1 MRIFFSGL
9 GGSGMSSLAWL
20 CLDRGWDVAGSD
32 VAASATLEKLQSAGA
47 TVYYTHSASHVEGA
61 DLLVY
66 STALHPENPE
76 IVGAKAQGIPVRAR
90 AEFLADQF
98 HQKGERV
105 AVIGSHG
112 KTTTTAMIG
121 YCLQA
126 SGHDPAVIAGGEL
139 VDWQK
144 GGKWG
149 SGDIFVAEADESR
162 TSFLLLSPTLL
173 VITNLDLDHMDFYP
187 DLETLRNS
195 VFQLAEKIP
204 PEGTVWIN
212 HDENNL
218 KAFVRELKQMNSP
231 VATFGFT
238 EGASLQGK
246 ILYSNTSTLTFE
258 AMIHGVPMGK
268 FVVHGIGEYQVKNA
282 LATLGALTTLKVPM
296 ESIREALRK
305 FGGVKRRFQF
315 LGQKRSGWI
324 YSDYAHHPTE
334 IRSLLESAK
343 QFHRRLVAVFQPHRY
358 TRTQH
363 LWQDLGASLV
373 GADVVIV
380 TEIFPASE
388 PPIEG
393 VSGEKVADIAYLH
406 KKKNVF
412 YCPSKKEVFQ
422 TLDKLIQIG
431 DIVLFIG
438 AGSIHDW
445 GVEYTQRDEEQKEK
459 NATEGE

>member
-1 MRIFFSGL
+1 MRIFFTGL

-20 CLDRGWDVAGSD
+20 CLGRGWEVGGADVTPSE
-32 VAASATLEKLQSAGA
+32 TLEKLRAAGA
-47 TVYYTHSASHVEGA
+47 TVYLSHSPTHVDGM
-61 DLLVY
+61 DLVVY
-66 STALHPENPE
+66 STAVPPDNPE
-76 IVGAKAQGIPVRAR
+76 IVSARTQGIPVMAR

-105 AVIGSHG
+105 AVTGSHG

-121 YCLQA
+121 FCLQA
-126 SGHDPAVIAGGEL
+126 CGHDPAVVAGGEL

-173 VITNLDLDHMDFYP
+173 VLTNLDLDHLDFYP
-187 DLETLRNS
+187 NLETLRNF
-195 VFQLAEKIP
+195 VFQLAEKVP
-204 PEGTVWIN
+204 QDGTIWIC

-218 KAFVRELKQMNSP
+218 KGFVRELKQMNSP

-238 EGASLQGK
+238 EGASLQGR

-258 AMIHGVPMGK
+258 AMIHGVPMGE
-268 FVVHGIGEYQVKNA
+268 FVVNGIGAYQVKNA
-282 LATLGALTTLKVPM
+282 LATLGALTTLKVPL
-296 ESIREALRK
+296 ESIREGLRK
-305 FGGVKRRFQF
+305 FQGVKRRFQF
-315 LGQKRSGWI
+315 LGRQNGGWI

-343 QFHRRLVAVFQPHRY
+343 QFRRRLVAVFQPHRY

-363 LWQDLGASLV
+363 LWQELGASLV

-380 TEIFPASE
+380 TDIFPAGE

-393 VSGEKVADIAYLH
+393 VGGIQVAEIARLH
-406 KKKNVF
+406 KRKNVF
-412 YCPSKKEVFQ
+412 FCPGKEDVFRALNE
-422 TLDKLIQIG
+422 TIQIG

-445 GVEYTQRDEEQKEK
+445 GVEYAQRKQKKK
-459 NATEGE
+459 NAPEGK